1 MSIKAQRVEGL
12 KKICETKVSFV
23 IQEVAT
29 APTEH
34 RLLSSGLHTEISRLI
49 TKQNATTWN

>member
-12 KKICETKVSFV
+12 KIICETKVSFV

-34 RLLSSGLHTEISRLI
+34 RLLSSGLHTLG
-49 TKQNATTWN
+49 